1 VSSAIAFMI
10 RLQVR
15 ARMAYRVAFLLNRLA
30 QIIAYASAFSAIWV
44 LIHKFSDL
52 GGWRWPELALLLS
65 FQLLAYGIG
74 ASLSFTQ
81 MRDLEET
88 IRSGKFDTLLV
99 KPMSPWAYLVFSGL
113 NLGYIG
119 HIVLAIGMLAWSLSA
134 VDIHWNVLRAAY
146 ALASLVSSAALICAL
161 LTMIGSCAFLMAR
174 SRYLYGILFGFWELV
189 RYPLNV
195 FPAPL
200 QWLLL
205 TALPMGFLNYVP
217 VSYLLGKETVI
228 VGELGGLLAPLA
240 GPVWVGLAMLLWRF
254 SVRRYQG
261 AGG

>member
-1 VSSAIAFMI
+1 MI

-30 QIIAYASAFSAIWV
+30 QIVAYASAFSAIWV
-44 LIHKFSDL
+44 LLHKFSEL
-52 GGWRWPELALLLS
+52 AGWRWPELALLLS

-81 MRDLEET
+81 MRDLEDL
-88 IRSGKFDTLLV
+88 IRSGKFDTLLI

-119 HIVLAIGMLAWSLSA
+119 HIVLAVGMLVWSLGA
-134 VDIHWNVLRAAY
+134 VDIHWTLWRAAY
-146 ALASLVSSAALICAL
+146 ALASLASSAALMCSM
-161 LTMIGSCAFLMAR
+161 LTMIGACAFLVAR
-174 SRYLYGILFGFWELV
+174 SRYLYGIFFGFWELV
-189 RYPLNV
+189 RYPLNL

-200 QWLLL
+200 QWLLSSVI
-205 TALPMGFLNYVP
+205 PMAFLNYVP
-217 VSYLLGKETVI
+217 VSYLLAKDTVI
-228 VGELGGLLAPLA
+228 VGQWGGLLAPLA
-240 GPVWVGLAMLLWRF
+240 GPVWVGLAMWQWRF
-254 SVRRYQG
+254 CLRRYQG